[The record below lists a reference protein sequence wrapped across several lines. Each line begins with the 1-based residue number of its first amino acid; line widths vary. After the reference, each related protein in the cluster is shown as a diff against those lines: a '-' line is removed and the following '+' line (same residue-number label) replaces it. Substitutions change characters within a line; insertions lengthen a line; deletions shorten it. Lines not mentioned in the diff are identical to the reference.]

1 MIYFVIPVYNEA
13 LNLQELRGELGQVLT
28 KEEKFLV
35 FSDDGSTDGSVSLI
49 GEIFKDLP
57 HIVLGDGI
65 NRGPGAAFDTAFNW
79 VLNQSKHKEDL
90 VISMEAD
97 CTADLTQLDNMLY
110 LSRNGF
116 DLVLASVYAQGGGFE
131 KTNFLRK
138 LISALANLLMR
149 FVFNIKVLTLSS
161 FFRIY
166 RVDLLRAV
174 QQHYQILIREQ
185 GFICMLEI
193 LLKAIN
199 CGAKVIEVP
208 TVLHSSRRKGASKMK
223 VLKTAAQYL
232 LFLFRFRNQAKRT

>member
-1 MIYFVIPVYNEA
+1 MIYVVIPVYNEV
-13 LNLQELRGELGQVLT
+13 LNLEELRRELSLVLT
-28 KEEKFLV
+28 KEEKFFV
-35 FSDDGSTDGSVSLI
+35 FSDDGSTDGSMKRI
-49 GEIFKDLP
+49 GEIFKDTP

-65 NRGPGAAFDTAFNW
+65 NRGPGAAFDVAFNW
-79 VLNQSKHKEDL
+79 VLNQSKNKEDL
-90 VISMEAD
+90 VISLEAD
-97 CTADLTQLDNMLY
+97 CTSDLTQLDNMLY
-110 LSRNGF
+110 LSQNGF

-161 FFRIY
+161 FFRVY
-166 RVDLLRAV
+166 RVDLLRV
-174 QQHYQILIREQ
+174 IQQRYKILIREQ

-193 LLKAIN
+193 LLKAIY

-223 VLKTAAQYL
+223 ILKTAGQYL
-232 LFLFRFRNQAKRT
+232 LFLFRFRHQAKST